1 MVACFC
7 PETVESPPPENPQ
20 HQRVEGLTMPEYGL
34 NRNKE
39 GYSDPTAHAALSNVI
54 REESE
59 QQRRVSALI
68 GVLKYIIDA
77 AGFDLLARIEI
88 RDRKT
93 GREYR

>member
-1 MVACFC
+1 MSKPIPDNDFRKN
-7 PETVESPPPENPQ
+7 SS
-20 HQRVEGLTMPEYGL
+20 
-34 NRNKE
+34 
-39 GYSDPTAHAALSNVI
+39 GYSDPTAYLGTKPII
-54 REESE
+54 RAENE
-59 QQRRVSALI
+59 QSKRVTDLI

>member
-1 MVACFC
+1 
-7 PETVESPPPENPQ
+7 
-20 HQRVEGLTMPEYGL
+20 MPD
-34 NRNKE
+34 NDFRKNSS
-39 GYSDPTAHAALSNVI
+39 GYSDPTAYLGTRNII
-54 REESE
+54 REENE
-59 QQRRVSALI
+59 QQKRVSALI

>member
-1 MVACFC
+1 MADNDFRKN
-7 PETVESPPPENPQ
+7 SS
-20 HQRVEGLTMPEYGL
+20 
-34 NRNKE
+34 
-39 GYSDPTAHAALSNVI
+39 GYSDPTAYLGTKTII
-54 REESE
+54 RDENE
-59 QQRRVSALI
+59 QQKRVTALI

>member
-1 MVACFC
+1 MADADFRKN
-7 PETVESPPPENPQ
+7 SS
-20 HQRVEGLTMPEYGL
+20 
-34 NRNKE
+34 
-39 GYSDPTAHAALSNVI
+39 GYSDPTAYQGTRNII
-54 REESE
+54 REEDA
-59 QQRRVSALI
+59 QQKRVATLI

>member
-1 MVACFC
+1 
-7 PETVESPPPENPQ
+7 
-20 HQRVEGLTMPEYGL
+20 MPGSDFRK
-34 NRNKE
+34 NGS
-39 GYSDPTAHAALSNVI
+39 GYSDPTAYLGTKAVV
-54 REESE
+54 REENE
-59 QQRRVSALI
+59 QQKRVTALI

>member
-1 MVACFC
+1 MADTDFRKN
-7 PETVESPPPENPQ
+7 SS
-20 HQRVEGLTMPEYGL
+20 
-34 NRNKE
+34 
-39 GYSDPTAHAALSNVI
+39 GYSDPTAYQGTRNII
-54 REESE
+54 REEDA
-59 QQRRVSALI
+59 QQKRVATLI

>member
-1 MVACFC
+1 MSKPIPDNDFRKN
-7 PETVESPPPENPQ
+7 SS
-20 HQRVEGLTMPEYGL
+20 
-34 NRNKE
+34 
-39 GYSDPTAHAALSNVI
+39 GYSDPTAYLGTKPILRAEN
-54 REESE
+54 E
-59 QQRRVSALI
+59 QSKRVTDLI